1 MDLAGEIELSIVLP
15 CLDEAET
22 LASCVRTAQAYL
34 ARSGVD
40 GEVVVADN
48 GSSDGSQEIARGL
61 GARVVEVPQRG
72 YGNALVA
79 GITAARGRFVVMGDA
94 DESYDFDALDPFLEA
109 LRGGAELVMGDRFA
123 GGIERGAMPPLHRWV
138 GNPVLSA
145 VGRRFF
151 RSSVRDF
158 HCGLRGFDRR
168 RVLGLELASSGME
181 FASELVVKACL
192 AGLRISEVAT
202 PLRRD
207 GRSRPSHL
215 RSWRD
220 GWRHLRFLLI
230 FSPRWLFLY
239 PGLAAFFV
247 GGLLTSVLLV
257 GPVRVGAVGL
267 DLGTMMYAAALTV
280 VGWQSVLFSVLT
292 KIYAAHEGFLPMS
305 STYQRLVER
314 MTVERGILLGGAI
327 FIVGVVVAGLQVLR
341 WGAAGFG
348 ELDVSETVRSAIP
361 AALGI
366 ILGFQTVMF
375 SMFSG
380 ILTIPTRGEQ
390 MVALPLGRQP
400 SPGGVEHDATG
411 HEAPAA
417 AGQGR

>member
-22 LASCVRTAQAYL
+22 LASCVRTTQAYL
-34 ARSGVD
+34 ARGGVD

-79 GITAARGRFVVMGDA
+79 G
-94 DESYDFDALDPFLEA
+94 
-109 LRGGAELVMGDRFA
+109 
-123 GGIERGAMPPLHRWV
+123 GIERGAMPPLHRWV

-151 RSSVRDF
+151 RSSVHDF

-239 PGLAAFFV
+239 PGLTAFFV
-247 GGLLTSVLLV
+247 GGLLISVLLV
-257 GPVRVGAVGL
+257 GSA
-267 DLGTMMYAAALTV
+267 
-280 VGWQSVLFSVLT
+280 
-292 KIYAAHEGFLPMS
+292 
-305 STYQRLVER
+305 
-314 MTVERGILLGGAI
+314 
-327 FIVGVVVAGLQVLR
+327 
-341 WGAAGFG
+341 
-348 ELDVSETVRSAIP
+348 RSASTS
-361 AALGI
+361 A
-366 ILGFQTVMF
+366 
-375 SMFSG
+375 
-380 ILTIPTRGEQ
+380 R
-390 MVALPLGRQP
+390 
-400 SPGGVEHDATG
+400 
-411 HEAPAA
+411 
-417 AGQGR
+417 